1 MVKKRKE
8 DMSQARTLEQS
19 AQGNLIKGKLTGF
32 LGSYDP
38 VIFFVTGAVTLL
50 AVVYGF
56 VSPQNFDAGLSTIQ
70 SWITSRFSWFFII
83 SVAIYLII
91 IVLIAF
97 SKYGTLKLGKET
109 DQPEFSYFAWIAMLF
124 SCGVGVGYA
133 FWAVG
138 EPIMHYMNT
147 PYLAESATPAARP
160 VAIQIGIMHWG
171 IHAWGIFALVG
182 LAIAFP
188 AYRLSKPMNVSI
200 SLYGLFGDKIVN
212 SPFGRII
219 ETLAAFATIAGVST
233 ALGLGIMST
242 NAGIEHIFGRPLG
255 TTGQLVFMA
264 ILIGL
269 YILSAVSG
277 IEKGIKNL
285 STINIA
291 VAFCWGAFIL
301 FSGPTKELLNL
312 MVQTTGSYIN
322 NFVFV
327 TFWTDANG
335 TKGQWIEWWTVFYW
349 IWWISWGPFCG
360 GFVARI
366 SKGRTIR
373 EFIIGVCL
381 VPTLVAIVWFSIVG
395 GAAQAA
401 QIAGTADLAA
411 ALKADMGSGIY
422 VLLSTYPLGSLVGV
436 VVFLNLIIFLIT
448 SADSASFFVAM
459 QMSGGKTE
467 PNTPMKLIWGI
478 FIGSLAL
485 VLLASGGL
493 AALQK
498 AAIIAGAPLAFI
510 TFMMAAS
517 LFKMLRTAY
526 ANKE

>member
-1 MVKKRKE
+1 
-8 DMSQARTLEQS
+8 MSPTQTLDLDPTDQANADKGGFSKIL
-19 AQGNLIKGKLTGF
+19 GN
-32 LGSYDP
+32 YDP
-38 VIFFVTGAVTLL
+38 MIFFVTGAVTLF
-50 AVVYGF
+50 AVIYGF
-56 VSPQNFDAGLSTIQ
+56 VAPQSFDAGLSAMQ
-70 SWITSRFSWFFII
+70 SWITSRFSWFFIL
-83 SVAIYLII
+83 SVALYLGII
-91 IVLIAF
+91 MVIAF
-97 SKYGTLKLGKET
+97 SKYGNLKLGKET
-109 DQPEFSYFAWIAMLF
+109 DTPEFSYISWIAMLF

-138 EPIMHYMNT
+138 EPIMHYFNT

-160 VAIQIGIMHWG
+160 IAIQIGVMHWG

-188 AYRLSKPMNVSI
+188 AYRMGKPMNVSI
-200 SLYGLFGDKIVN
+200 SLYGLFGDKITN
-212 SPFGRII
+212 SFLGRVI
-219 ETLAAFATIAGVST
+219 EILAAFATIAGVST

-242 NAGIEHIFGRPLG
+242 NAGIEHIFGSPLG
-255 TTGQLVFMA
+255 TTGQLIFMA
-264 ILIGL
+264 VLIGL

-277 IEKGIKNL
+277 IDKGIKNL

-291 VAFCWGAFIL
+291 IAFCWGAFIL
-301 FSGPTKELLNL
+301 FSGPTKELLSL
-312 MVQTTGSYIN
+312 TVQTAGSYIT
-322 NFVFV
+322 NFVFA

-335 TKGQWIEWWTVFYW
+335 TKGQWLEWWTVFYW

-381 VPTLVAIVWFSIVG
+381 VPSIVAIVWFSIVG
-395 GAAQAA
+395 GAAQSA
-401 QIAGTADLAA
+401 QIAGAADIAA

-422 VLLSTYPLGSLVGV
+422 VLLSTYPMGSFMAI
-436 VVFLNLIIFLIT
+436 VVFLNLIIFLVT

-459 QMSGGKTE
+459 QMSGGETE

-498 AAIIAGAPLAFI
+498 ASIIAGAPFAII

-517 LFKMLRTAY
+517 LFKMLHKAC
-526 ANKE
+526 EDQ

>member
-1 MVKKRKE
+1 
-8 DMSQARTLEQS
+8 MSQSQNQAAGTYADTKSGGLGR
-19 AQGNLIKGKLTGF
+19 I

-38 VIFFVTGAVTLL
+38 AIFFVTAVVTLI

-56 VSPQNFDAGLSTIQ
+56 VSPDSFDAGLSTVQ
-70 SWITSRFSWFFII
+70 SWITSRFSWFFIL
-83 SVAIYLII
+83 SVAIYLGII
-91 IVLIAF
+91 IYIAF
-97 SKYGTLKLGKET
+97 SKYGNLKLGKET
-109 DQPEFSYFAWIAMLF
+109 DKPEFSYIAWIAMLF

-160 VAIQIGIMHWG
+160 IAIQIGIMHWG

-188 AYRLSKPMNVSI
+188 AYRLGKPMNVSI
-200 SLYGLFGDKIVN
+200 SLYGLFGDKIID
-212 SPFGRII
+212 SPLGRFI
-219 ETLAAFATIAGVST
+219 EILAAFATIAGVST

-242 NAGIEHIFGRPLG
+242 NAGIEHIFGQPLG
-255 TTGQLVFMA
+255 TTGQLIFMA
-264 ILIGL
+264 ILITL
-269 YILSAVSG
+269 YVISAVSG

-285 STINIA
+285 STINITI
-291 VAFCWGAFIL
+291 AFCWGAFIF
-301 FSGPTKELLNL
+301 FSGPTQELLNL
-312 MVQTTGSYIN
+312 IVQTAGSYIN
-322 NFVFV
+322 NFIYV

-335 TKGQWIEWWTVFYW
+335 TKGQWLEWWTVFYW

-381 VPTLVAIVWFSIVG
+381 VPSLVAIVWFSIVG
-395 GAAQAA
+395 GASQAA
-401 QIAGTADLAA
+401 QIAGTADIAA

-422 VLLSTYPLGSLVGV
+422 VLLSTYPMGTFMGI
-436 VVFLNLIIFLIT
+436 VVFLNLVIFLVT

-459 QMSGGKTE
+459 QMSGGQKE

-493 AALQK
+493 QALQK
-498 AAIIAGAPLAFI
+498 ASIIAGAPFAI
-510 TFMMAAS
+510 VTFMMAAS
-517 LFKMLRTAY
+517 LFKMLKRTLE
-526 ANKE
+526 NQ